1 MNQGLTYL
9 PHRSISTH
17 HQSTQG
23 TLPPVLLLLLPP
35 PTSIRM
41 GGPGAGLGEG
51 KATAMAAE
59 GDEGWRRGLMSIG
72 GSGSSTGGGGGSGG
86 RLLSSTRGGSGVGG
100 LDAKVS
106 QSPR

>member
-1 MNQGLTYL
+1 
-9 PHRSISTH
+9 
-17 HQSTQG
+17 
-23 TLPPVLLLLLPP
+23 
-35 PTSIRM
+35 M

-72 GSGSSTGGGGGSGG
+72 GSGSSGGGGGSGS
-86 RLLSSTRGGSGVGG
+86 RLLSTTRGSSGVGG